1 MCVVYSIQDS
11 MLSVLMDKTHRGL
24 HGYSDF
30 LFSVLHLNV
39 VFSLHQVQTTNK
51 QIRSL
56 TIIIFM
62 DHNIVIL
69 VAADSI
75 NWS

>member
-51 QIRSL
+51 
-56 TIIIFM
+56 
-62 DHNIVIL
+62 
-69 VAADSI
+69 
-75 NWS
+75 